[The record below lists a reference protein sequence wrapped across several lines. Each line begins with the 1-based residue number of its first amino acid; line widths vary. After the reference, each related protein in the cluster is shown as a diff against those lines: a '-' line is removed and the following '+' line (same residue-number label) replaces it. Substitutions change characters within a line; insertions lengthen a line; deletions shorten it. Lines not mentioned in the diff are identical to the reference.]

1 MIWIFCHAKHDAAAA
16 AAPETP
22 AAARERGVNE
32 RGGSIDGLHFPG
44 GICPDCAALLEYA
57 HWKLDKCPF
66 GENKTSC
73 AKCTI
78 HCYESDMRGKIR
90 EVMRFSGPR
99 MLLRNPVTSL
109 MHMIEGLKRPRKM

>member
-1 MIWIFCHAKHDAAAA
+1 MIRIFCHAKHDAVAA

-44 GICPDCAALLEYA
+44 GLCPDCAALLEYA

-73 AKCTI
+73 TKCTV
-78 HCYESDMRGKIR
+78 HCYGSDMRGKIL

-109 MHMIEGLKRPRKM
+109 MHMIEGLKKPRKM